1 MESPGAGTIRRGLK
15 VVLIARALGL
25 GGAERQLVA
34 LATGLRGRGH
44 DPTILLF
51 YPENLYQDRLEA
63 ADVAV
68 RQLEKQ
74 GRWDVLR
81 FGPALRRA
89 LAELR
94 PDVVYSFLPMPNLLA
109 AALRPFLPRHSLVW
123 SLRAS
128 NMEPRSYDGLS
139 RLALRLEPAFS
150 RVPDLIIA
158 NSDAGRAHALSRG
171 FSGARIAVVP
181 NGIDLDR
188 FRPLTPGVRTSA
200 RARLGLRDDWTVVG
214 HLARY
219 DPMKDHNGFLRALA
233 GMDQRFH
240 AVIAGFDPG
249 SAPELVGLAEALDLQ
264 SRITWAGPVS
274 NVMEIYAALDL
285 VCVSSVNGEG
295 FPNVLGEAMACGIP
309 CVATDVG
316 DSAIILGGLGSV
328 VAPGNASALAA
339 GMALA
344 AGGRSDPEI
353 GRRLRARIA
362 GRYGIEQMVETTERL
377 LLNLCD
383 DKTP

>member
-1 MESPGAGTIRRGLK
+1 MADAGTIRRRLR
-15 VVLIARALGL
+15 VVLVARALGL

-44 DPTILLF
+44 DLTILLF
-51 YPENLYQDRLEA
+51 YPDNLYQDRLEA
-63 ADVAV
+63 GDVAI
-68 RQLEKQ
+68 QHLEKR
-74 GRWDVLR
+74 GRWDVVR

-89 LAELR
+89 LARLR
-94 PDVVYSFLPMPNLLA
+94 PDVVYSFLPVPNLLA

-128 NMEPRSYDGLS
+128 NMEPSSYDRLS

-150 RVPDLIIA
+150 RIPDLIIA
-158 NSDAGRAHALSRG
+158 NSAAGRTHALARG
-171 FSGARIAVVP
+171 FRDARIAVVP

-188 FRPLTPGVRTSA
+188 FRPPTPGIRASA
-200 RARLGLRDDWTVVG
+200 RARLGLREDWTVVG
-214 HLARY
+214 HLARN
-219 DPMKDHNGFLRALA
+219 DPMKDHASFLRALT

-240 AVIAGFDPG
+240 AVIAGVDPG
-249 SAPELVGLAEALDLQ
+249 SAPALVGLAEALDLQ

-274 NVMEIYAALDL
+274 NVVEVYAALDV
-285 VCVSSVNGEG
+285 VCISSVNGEG

-316 DSAIILGGLGSV
+316 DSNLILGGLGPV

-339 GMALA
+339 GMEHA
-344 AGGRSDPEI
+344 AGSRSDQGI

-362 GRYGIEQMVETTERL
+362 ERYGVDRMVETTERL
-377 LLNLCD
+377 LLSLCD
-383 DKTP
+383 GKPH